1 MLSER
6 GTCMHAHEIDASP
19 YPMAAHPGDTGLQEL
34 AWSRR
39 ERTNLRVQLQDTRA
53 TVGTLRIIMA
63 VLLQA
68 VNCFFWLAIYNVR
81 SRLLTRL
88 TRASPC
94 RVTKPKCDC
103 DLHSVEA

>member
-1 MLSER
+1 MGSCDDRKAQLFN
-6 GTCMHAHEIDASP
+6 GAC
-19 YPMAAHPGDTGLQEL
+19 
-34 AWSRR
+34 R

-81 SRLLTRL
+81 
-88 TRASPC
+88 PC
-94 RVTKPKCDC
+94 RLACLTGVLCSAATCPCGSVAGHSKPYRYIEQLTAC
-103 DLHSVEA
+103 

>member
-1 MLSER
+1 MSSNDDRKLQW
-6 GTCMHAHEIDASP
+6 TC
-19 YPMAAHPGDTGLQEL
+19 
-34 AWSRR
+34 R

-81 SRLLTRL
+81 
-88 TRASPC
+88 PC
-94 RVTKPKCDC
+94 RPACSTGVLLCNAAMPMWQRCR
-103 DLHSVEA
+103 A

>member
-1 MLSER
+1 MQQA
-6 GTCMHAHEIDASP
+6 C
-19 YPMAAHPGDTGLQEL
+19 
-34 AWSRR
+34 R

-81 SRLLTRL
+81 IFFAHMLVMGLIMHYCHANFALLQSISR
-88 TRASPC
+88 
-94 RVTKPKCDC
+94 RVQEYTEQVTARVC
-103 DLHSVEA
+103 S